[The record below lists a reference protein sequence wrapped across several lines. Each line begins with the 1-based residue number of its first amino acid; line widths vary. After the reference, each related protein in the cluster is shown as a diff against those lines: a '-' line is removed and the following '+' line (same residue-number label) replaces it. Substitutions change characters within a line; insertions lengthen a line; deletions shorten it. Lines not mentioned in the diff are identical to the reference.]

1 MSEPPTR
8 MSATF
13 APKRLGAATT
23 VSFALHIDPPPEVAP
38 PPLQSIR
45 VSYPED
51 LGFATSGLGLAACQ
65 PLALE
70 TDGGKACPANSKVGA
85 GSAIVAVSFGPSV
98 VQEQVS
104 LEMFAGPSPDG
115 YLHLL
120 MLAQG
125 TEPVLAKIL
134 LTAVLLP
141 GHLQITVPAIG
152 GLPGGPDVS
161 IASMKARLGG
171 PLTYYEYLR
180 GHVVAYQPRG
190 IALPDRCPRGG
201 WQLGAQLQFIGGA
214 KSRAVTAVPCPGPLA
229 R

>member
-1 MSEPPTR
+1 

-23 VSFALHIDPPPEVAP
+23 VTFTLSIDPPAEVAP
-38 PPLQSIR
+38 PPLTSIR

-65 PLALE
+65 PVALE
-70 TDGGKACPANSKVGA
+70 VDGGQACPPNSKVGS
-85 GSAIVAVSFGPSV
+85 GSAIVEVPFGPSA
-98 VQEQVS
+98 VQEHVG

-120 MLAQG
+120 MLARG
-125 TEPVLAKIL
+125 SEPVLAKIL
-134 LTAVLLP
+134 LSAVLLP
-141 GHLQITVPAIG
+141 GHLQITVPPIG

-171 PLTYYEYLR
+171 PLTYYE
-180 GHVVAYQPRG
+180 HVHGRLVAYRPRG

-201 WQLGAQLQFIGGA
+201 WRLGARLAFVGGA
-214 KSRAVTAVPCPGPLA
+214 QSRAVTAVPCP
-229 R
+229 RR